1 MTAGPPG
8 TGPQGEGAP
17 HPHTSGPPLQ
27 PPPGAGGPRRGAG
40 NRLLIGI
47 LGALAVALLIGALL
61 VFLATRT
68 AGDTGVPT
76 VAVPATATARPRR
89 RGAPMAR

>member
-17 HPHTSGPPLQ
+17 YPHASGLPPQ

-40 NRLLIGI
+40 NRLLFGI
-47 LGALAVALLIGALL
+47 LGGLALALLIGALI

-68 AGDTGVPT
+68 AGEAGAPT
-76 VAVPATATARPRR
+76 VAVPATATVRPRR
-89 RGAPMAR
+89 KVAPMAR